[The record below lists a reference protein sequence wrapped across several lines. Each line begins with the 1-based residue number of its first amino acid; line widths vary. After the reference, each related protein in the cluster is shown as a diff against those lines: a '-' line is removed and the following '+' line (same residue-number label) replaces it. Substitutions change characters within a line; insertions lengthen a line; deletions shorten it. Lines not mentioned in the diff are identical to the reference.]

1 MRIEDLFIIKF
12 IYFQEYL
19 WFRWEFYLLQFT
31 GFIIIL
37 AELNRAPFDLLE
49 GESEL
54 VSGYNVEFG
63 GNGFGIFFMIE
74 NLIIIF
80 WSILFI
86 YLFYGGIQF
95 FLLLI

>member
-1 MRIEDLFIIKF
+1 
-12 IYFQEYL
+12 
-19 WFRWEFYLLQFT
+19 LQFT

-80 WSILFI
+80 
-86 YLFYGGIQF
+86 
-95 FLLLI
+95 